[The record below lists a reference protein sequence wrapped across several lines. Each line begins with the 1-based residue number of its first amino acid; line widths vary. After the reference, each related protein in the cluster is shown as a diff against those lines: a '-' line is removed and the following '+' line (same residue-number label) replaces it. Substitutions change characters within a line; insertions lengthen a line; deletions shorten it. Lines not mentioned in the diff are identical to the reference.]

1 MIKPVLI
8 ISSGSAIIE
17 KAYLE
22 SGFDSSYFLC
32 PRASFRHFKIFRYL
46 IARLNIPLRKLLIGV
61 ILKKYLQNNLKY
73 IVIFDSI
80 LWEKT

>member
-46 IARLNIPLRKLLIGV
+46 IARLNIPLR
-61 ILKKYLQNNLKY
+61 N
-73 IVIFDSI
+73 F
-80 LWEKT
+80 